1 MKRLAIAGAFLVLA
15 GFATAND
22 NAIGLY
28 FSDTEF
34 TVATASANFVDFAR
48 IGYVVLTEATGS
60 VATGYELGISCSE
73 AGFTFWPTLVWGE
86 NAGTDLNHLVTFLE
100 PRVISPGGTVLSN
113 AIVGYSGGVPAEV
126 MFGPAEPSS
135 LPDTPVV
142 FFDGVATACSYPFGS
157 PVVAWLNNDPVASE
171 GHSWSQ
177 VKGLFR

>member
-1 MKRLAIAGAFLVLA
+1 MKHLAIAAAMLAIAGL
-15 GFATAND
+15 ATADD

-28 FSDTEF
+28 FSDSEF
-34 TVATASANFVDFAR
+34 TIATASANFEDFTR
-48 IGYVVLTEATGS
+48 LGYVVLTGATGD
-60 VATGYELGISCSE
+60 VVTGYELGIGCSE
-73 AGFTFWPTLVWGE
+73 DGFTFWPTLFWGE

-100 PRVISPGGTVLSN
+100 PRVVSPGGTVLIN

-157 PVVAWLNNDPVASE
+157 PVVAWLNADPVASE
-171 GHSWSQ
+171 GHSWSR